1 MTNMGGNQK
10 MNKFKSFASTSKKV
24 AVLLSVSAL
33 SISILCSCGK
43 KEEVS
48 TTAVNEIT
56 ENTSEETMLSE
67 ITEPETEEE
76 ITDDEVSEISDEY
89 LADYPLQ
96 NGSVSVFIKLPDGLD
111 YYPDAIIDS
120 VNTSCKDDYD
130 NYNSIILRT
139 SYVNYEDGYRNIN
152 VYYSLNPEINIDWYI
167 ENKDLGWNNGQY
179 ERFEIVEPET
189 LANGIII
196 NKIEAVQI
204 DSGELITT
212 MYLLTYS
219 IDESNTIQVEFSDAT
234 VEDQAERVLDFY
246 RTEEN
251 PFYIMDYNTTT
262 IE

>member
-1 MTNMGGNQK
+1 MKGRLKK
-10 MNKFKSFASTSKKV
+10 MKKFKSLASTSKKV
-24 AVLLSVSAL
+24 MALLSVSTL
-33 SISILCSCGK
+33 SISMLCSCSQ
-43 KEEVS
+43 EETP
-48 TTAVNEIT
+48 TTTETEIT
-56 ENTSEETMLSE
+56 EEISEETTTT
-67 ITEPETEEE
+67 TETTEAVTEEE
-76 ITDDEVSEISDEY
+76 TTDEVSAIPDGF

-96 NGSVSVFIKLPDGLD
+96 NENVSVFVKIPDGLG

-120 VNTSCKDDYD
+120 VNTSCKDVYD

-139 SYVNYEDGYRNIN
+139 SDVNYEDGYRDIN

-234 VEDQAERVLDFY
+234 VEDQAEMVLDYY

-251 PFYIMDYNTTT
+251 PFFIIGSDATTV
-262 IE
+262 E